1 MYTVLLADD
10 EESVLN
16 VLKKSINW
24 QELGVDKLLT
34 ASDGMEAFEIF
45 ESNTVDLLVTDI
57 RMPVMDGI
65 ELIRRVRQLQPE
77 THCVL
82 LTAYGEFEYAQEA
95 IRLGV
100 DNYLLKPVAKE
111 EILQTIQSALDNV
124 YKKRS
129 SNESLLQENVLRR
142 WVLGNISA
150 EELGE
155 RAAVLGIN
163 LYQQTF
169 CVVRIVN
176 RRNNTIASFRAVCM
190 RELQKWGQVYGFW
203 DEKGHYVLIVCGK
216 ELNLEVLQNNLLK
229 GVENEYREEN
239 ISVAVGTVVTSYDM
253 LHVSYQA
260 AGDTLETSDFSAS
273 GAVVLMA
280 DAIGF
285 DEELL
290 SEELRL
296 LFYEKNVSTRENGFL
311 HLAGKICR
319 NGRDEKKLSQLCR
332 ACVHVLAQD
341 FPLHES
347 VAEDIYKNAENILC
361 SYPTEVGKAE
371 VIEFMRKVQEIFENH
386 ISTYSPMVQHMILCI
401 RDSVL
406 KGEEISLK
414 VFCGKNGVTPA
425 YLGHMFKKETSI
437 FFNDYLLRCRLDHSM
452 ILLRNPNNKI
462 KDIAALVGFSST
474 SYFVKCFREYKGI
487 SPAKYRLAWGGRQ
500 GGK

>member
-10 EESVLN
+10 EESVLS
-16 VLKKSINW
+16 VLKNSINW
-24 QELGVDKLLT
+24 QELGVDRLLT
-34 ASDGMEAFEIF
+34 ASDGQEAFDIF
-45 ESNTVDLLVTDI
+45 ASSAVDLLVTDI

-77 THCVL
+77 IHCVL

-111 EILQTIQSALDNV
+111 EVLQTIQSTLDNV

-129 SNESLLQENVLRR
+129 SNESLLKENVLRR
-142 WVLGNISA
+142 WASGNISA

-169 CVVRIVN
+169 CVVRIVS
-176 RRNNTIASFRAVCM
+176 RRNNAIASFRAVCIG
-190 RELQKWGQVYGFW
+190 ELQKWGQIYGFW

-216 ELNLEVLQNNLLK
+216 ELNAEVLRDNLTK
-229 GVENEYREEN
+229 RIENEYKEEN

-253 LHVSYQA
+253 LHVSYQV
-260 AGDTLETSDFSAS
+260 AGDTLETSDFSAL
-273 GAVVLMA
+273 GAIVLTA
-280 DAIGF
+280 DAMGV

-296 LFYEKNVSTRENGFL
+296 LFYEKNISTRENGFL
-311 HLAGKICR
+311 HLAGKIYR

-332 ACVHVLAQD
+332 ACVHVMAQD
-341 FPLHES
+341 FPLHKS
-347 VAEDIYKNAENILC
+347 AAEEIYENAENILC
-361 SYPTEVGKAE
+361 SLTTEVGKTEA
-371 VIEFMRKVQEIFENH
+371 VEFMQKVQEIFEEH
-386 ISTYSPMVQHMILCI
+386 IRSYSPMVQHMILCI

-425 YLGHMFKKETSI
+425 YLGHMFKKETGI
-437 FFNDYLLRCRLDHSM
+437 FFNDYLLRCRLDRSM
-452 ILLRNPNNKI
+452 MLLRNPNNKI
-462 KDIAALVGFSST
+462 KDIAELVGFSST

-487 SPAKYRLAWGGRQ
+487 SPAKYRLAWGARQ